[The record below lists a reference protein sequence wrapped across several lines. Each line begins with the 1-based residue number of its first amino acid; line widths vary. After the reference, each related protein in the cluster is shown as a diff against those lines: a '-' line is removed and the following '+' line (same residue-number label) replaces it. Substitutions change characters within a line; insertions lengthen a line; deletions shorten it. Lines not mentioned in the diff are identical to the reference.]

1 MASVPD
7 VVGLLHRADW
17 TRLSLAAEVSTGID
31 PVLSWKSA
39 QAARPPWQLRKT
51 PEPEGPDGLRSRRL
65 KLLLAPGRRYREEH
79 EDSGWVSGCD
89 GERRWDQ
96 GGPGQ
101 PGAQDPAEMS
111 GDPVSPLPAL
121 LCPAPLLSGFI
132 LDVRGPVTACGRD
145 AVHVVATPRPSR
157 HDLTGRRHRGLDRIE
172 AIVDTELGIL
182 LSRQEFFQGQI
193 VRLSQL
199 TSVTLNPPEAADD
212 SRFRAPP
219 GSVIRQSTREKQR
232 EFFDQPCWK
241 AYDLALGGLGAW
253 VKHSPFRPGDT
264 TAGFDPEPDMPPDEP
279 GPADPSP
286 VSDELLYLLYR
297 TGSQTPELTATLHVW
312 QDMAAIN
319 SRVISEV
326 APGMGDGGLGGL
338 LEASNEREPPRT
350 HTMATVRTGSHGRY
364 RIDYAVRPREPQ
376 LKAIA
381 CDGQR
386 HWSLYQDRL
395 LTGPAAPPP
404 IQLATVA
411 DPSWLLE
418 CSLSGGAEVMAGNRR
433 GYRISITAGVSP
445 PRFLAFFPAEAVVD
459 AELGVL
465 LRLTCYVDGKPATRT
480 ELRDIGPGPVEPGVF
495 RLDAPPGVRVV
506 EASGNPL
513 ADMVAEAPGP
523 LGAALRTTAGAAKR
537 TGEAVTAVRSFLDGL
552 RRQ

>member
-1 MASVPD
+1 MASVSD

-31 PVLSWKSA
+31 PVLSWKST
-39 QAARPPWQLRKT
+39 QAAMPPWQLRKA
-51 PEPEGPDGLRSRRL
+51 PAPEGPDAFRSRRL
-65 KLLLAPGRRYREEH
+65 KLLVAPGRRYREEH

-101 PGAQDPAEMS
+101 HGAQDPAEMS
-111 GDPVSPLPAL
+111 GDPVPPLQAL
-121 LCPAPLLSGFI
+121 LCPASLLTGFI
-132 LDVRGPVTACGRD
+132 LDVRGLVTACRRD
-145 AVHVVATPRPSR
+145 AVHVVATPRPSM

-182 LSRQEFFQGQI
+182 LSRQEFFQDQI

-212 SRFRAPP
+212 SWFRATQ
-219 GSVIRQSTREKQR
+219 GSVIRQSTSEKQR
-232 EFFDQPCWK
+232 EYFDQPGWK
-241 AYDLALGGLGAW
+241 AIDLVAGGLGAW
-253 VKHSPFRPGDT
+253 AKHSPSRPGDT
-264 TAGFDPEPDMPPDEP
+264 AAGSDPEPGMPPDEP

-297 TGSQTPELTATLHVW
+297 NGSQTPELTATLHLW
-312 QDMAAIN
+312 QETAAVN
-319 SRVISEV
+319 SRVIPEA
-326 APGMGDGGLGGL
+326 APGMGEGGFARL
-338 LEASNEREPPRT
+338 LEATSEREPRN

-364 RIDYAVRPREPQ
+364 RIDYAVHPRDREP
-376 LKAIA
+376 KAIA

-386 HWSLYQDRL
+386 HWSLTQDRL

-404 IQLATVA
+404 IQLANVA
-411 DPSWLLE
+411 DASWLLE

-433 GYRISITAGVSP
+433 GYRISITGGVSP
-445 PRFLAFFPAEAVVD
+445 SRFLVFFPAEAVVD

-480 ELRDIGPGPVEPGVF
+480 ELRDVGPGPVEPGVF